1 MMRPTASNRWRHHVD
16 DWPMT
21 GRQLPTD
28 DVIMSMTDLWQL
40 PTDDVFMSMTGRW
53 WVNGFLPM
61 MSSCWW
67 LDYDQPTWRH
77 PVVDRRMT
85 GRQLPA
91 DHVIILMTGLWG
103 ADGFSL
109 LLRLLCFLSLLYNR
123 DGPLQAKARFLPFR
137 FCFQFWWQICYTMYM
152 VMVIF
157 VITIFL
163 GLLSIFISIRRQ
175 A

>member
-77 PVVDRRMT
+77 TVDDRRMT

-91 DHVIILMTGLWG
+91 DHVIILMTDLWG

-109 LLRLLCFLSLLYNR
+109 LLCLLCFLSLLYNR

-137 FCFQFWWQICYTMYM
+137 FCFHYFDDKYAILCIWWWL
-152 VMVIF
+152 F
-157 VITIFL
+157 S
-163 GLLSIFISIRRQ
+163 LLPYS
-175 A
+175 